1 MGSEKIMANR
11 FSCFR
16 LHERFPAH
24 THTHTQNGLSI
35 PNEKKRR
42 RKLFVA
48 EKTTLV
54 IISAQFHFLYVVV
67 VVRRWA
73 SSADGGGRGNDGDC
87 KIQKCP
93 PGFYSSNWNE
103 IQHTYTHRTSTPP
116 STLHLPSLHCLVGLV
131 RDGMW
136 ITCSLCDH
144 ISFQH
149 TMHSSSL
156 ISTIISPKLKIIRTM
171 NAPQRAVTL
180 APHHLFVFS
189 FPVEIHK
196 I

>member
-1 MGSEKIMANR
+1 MNGSQ
-11 FSCFR
+11 
-16 LHERFPAH
+16 H

-149 TMHSSSL
+149 TMPQLVSHFDHYFSQVKNHPNDECAAARCHSRPTSSIRFL
-156 ISTIISPKLKIIRTM
+156 ISSRNP
-171 NAPQRAVTL
+171 
-180 APHHLFVFS
+180 
-189 FPVEIHK
+189 
-196 I
+196 